1 MQIELIDTFLDLI
14 ETRSFNRTAERMGV
28 TQSTVSGRLAALE
41 KALSARL
48 FDRSRAGTQLT
59 TEGLQFEPHARLIRQ
74 DWTQA
79 RRAVAPKGA
88 VALSLRLGIQND
100 LAQPHLGGLVAAFRD
115 LLPQTAFYVEP
126 DYSTQMCNDLVAGQ
140 LDLAVLFTPKPHPD
154 LYFVSA
160 GEIPYLLISSE
171 GATRAGLTADRY
183 VLANFS
189 PAFEAAH
196 RQLLPELSTS
206 LLSVGQS
213 IAVTAL
219 LKETGGAGYVMRD
232 QAQELLVTGRFRQVT
247 DAPVIHQ
254 PVYAAT
260 HLRHR
265 TAPVHRRLIA
275 AVRKRF
281 TPG

>member
-41 KALSARL
+41 KAIAARL

-79 RRAVAPKGA
+79 RRAVASKGA

-100 LAQPHLGGLVAAFRD
+100 LTQPHLGGLVAAFRD
-115 LLPQTAFYVEP
+115 LLPQTAIYIEP
-126 DYSTQMCNDLVAGQ
+126 DYSTQMCNDLVTGQ

-171 GATRAGLTADRY
+171 ADTRAALTPDRY

-196 RQLLPELSTS
+196 RQLLPEFSTS

-219 LKETGGAGYVMRD
+219 LNETGGSGYVMRD
-232 QAQELLVTGRFRQVT
+232 QARDLLKGGRFHQVK
-247 DAPVIHQ
+247 DAPIIHQ
-254 PVYAAT
+254 PVYSAT

-265 TAPVHRRLIA
+265 TSPVHRRLVS
-275 AVRKRF
+275 AVRQRF
-281 TPG
+281 AV